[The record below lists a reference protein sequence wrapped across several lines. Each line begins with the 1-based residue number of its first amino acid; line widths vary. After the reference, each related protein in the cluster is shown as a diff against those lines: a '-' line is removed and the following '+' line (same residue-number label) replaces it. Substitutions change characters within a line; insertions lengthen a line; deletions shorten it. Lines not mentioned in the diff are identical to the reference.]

1 MKIIYMPQT
10 INLIAQDNNE
20 LAQELIRSGVIV
32 DFESG
37 KYLKIE

>member
-1 MKIIYMPQT
+1 MPAT

-32 DFESG
+32 EYEDG
-37 KYLKIE
+37 KYLKIEE